1 MPTAAMTCFSTTR
14 TRRESDRNAG
24 KWAQAFT
31 QSTLDFVVKPGKKA
45 WSAGATIIPADFTGD
60 NLSEVF
66 MMTPAG
72 KWTVATFTSKGVTFK
87 GSQWT
92 AGWRASRAEFTGDGL
107 ADLFLYN
114 PKNGKFRVV
123 VRKGT
128 TFTILKG
135 SVVEEPDRQ
144 HQRPEPRWPVG
155 PDCLRS
161 GGWHV
166 GRRDGDRQARRVR
179 LPGRHLR
186 EVARTSGRAL
196 DAALIGGRRLAAAA

>member
-1 MPTAAMTCFSTTR
+1 
-14 TRRESDRNAG
+14 
-24 KWAQAFT
+24 
-31 QSTLDFVVKPGKKA
+31 
-45 WSAGATIIPADFTGD
+45 
-60 NLSEVF
+60 

-135 SVVEEPDRQ
+135 AWSKNLTVDIS
-144 HQRPEPRWPVG
+144 
-155 PDCLRS
+155 DLN
-161 GGWHV
+161 
-166 GRRDGDRQARRVR
+166 RDGLSDLVVYDPVAGTWGAATATAK
-179 LPGRHLR
+179 PGAFVYLGGTF
-186 EVARTSGRAL
+186 EKSRAL
-196 DAALIGGRRLAAAA
+196 LAAHSTRP